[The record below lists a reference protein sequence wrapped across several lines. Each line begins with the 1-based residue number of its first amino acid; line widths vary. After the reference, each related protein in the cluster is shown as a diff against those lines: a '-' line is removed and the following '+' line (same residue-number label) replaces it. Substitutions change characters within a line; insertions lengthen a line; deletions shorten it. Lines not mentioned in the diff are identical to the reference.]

1 MIVIGSYILGGIIL
15 LAAPDVSQSGG
26 CPESDLGARLDAL
39 LGASE
44 ATGDGWRV
52 DARVED
58 AEGTHVVV
66 LEIEDPSGV
75 VSTRTLSSPECAVA
89 IDAAAFVV
97 ASAIDP
103 ALELSTAEPE
113 EPEREEPEPVVPPH
127 EAAEPEPEPE
137 LPPSVPRVEVS
148 EPAPPPPPP
157 PPSRPDVWLG
167 LGPGMM
173 AGALPG
179 LVGRLVLLAT
189 VEGNAWRVRLDVAGT
204 LPSDA
209 RSGLVSDVGANIG
222 HWAVGGRGCGVFRRR
237 RLSFSGCVGAEVG
250 QLYAV
255 GFGFEGAS
263 STLLPWGAAL
273 GALGV
278 EWRFHPRLRVW
289 AEAEAG
295 GVLNQA
301 EIVVDNLERLH
312 RLGPVFG
319 RSTLGI
325 AVRI

>member
-1 MIVIGSYILGGIIL
+1 MAVG
-15 LAAPDVSQSGG
+15 PVVSQSGG
-26 CPESDLGARLDAL
+26 CPEAPLGARLEAL
-39 LGASE
+39 LEASD
-44 ATGDGWRV
+44 ATGDGWQI
-52 DARVED
+52 DARVETQGD
-58 AEGTHVVV
+58 AQAVV

-103 ALELSTAEPE
+103 GLASPTLVPEPAVPEPE
-113 EPEREEPEPVVPPH
+113 LEPEPVVPS
-127 EAAEPEPEPE
+127 ERMTPEPEP
-137 LPPSVPRVEVS
+137 PASVERSSVG
-148 EPAPPPPPP
+148 APPPPPP
-157 PPSRPDVWLG
+157 SWRPDVWVG

-179 LVGRLVLLAT
+179 LVGRLVLFAA
-189 VEGNAWRVRLDVAGT
+189 VEGKAWRVRMDVAGT
-204 LPSDA
+204 LPADA
-209 RSGLVSDVGANIG
+209 RSDSVPGIGAGIG

-237 RLSFSGCVGAEVG
+237 RLGLSGCAGAEVG

-255 GFGFEGAS
+255 GFGFAGAHAKV
-263 STLLPWGAAL
+263 LPWGAAL

-278 EWRFHPRLRVW
+278 QWQFHSRLRVW

-295 GVLNQA
+295 GVLNRA
-301 EIVVDNLERLH
+301 EIVVDNLGPLH
-312 RLGPVFG
+312 QLGPVFG
-319 RSTLGI
+319 RSTLGL